1 MSKLR
6 RPLNVIHGNDR
17 FTKFNKARGNPPPPR
32 QHVVYGAPGY
42 YLNYG
47 YVASDYG
54 YYNGY
59 NNNGYYRPYG
69 YGW

>member
-1 MSKLR
+1 MR
-6 RPLNVIHGNDR
+6 RKRCQLD
-17 FTKFNKARGNPPPPR
+17 
-32 QHVVYGAPGY
+32 GASTDWIV
-42 YLNYG
+42 G

-59 NNNGYYRPYG
+59 NNGYNNGYYRHYG